1 MIIERFGGKLM
12 KQMVRRIPTI
22 LLLIAMLIVT
32 IPRVEV
38 YATYSATDVSSKLN
52 TLISKYNNKYD
63 SSWSYAGGT
72 QCFGF
77 AHLIF
82 DNIFNRG
89 SKTVGG
95 YSNGTEYKFNYTA
108 GDITTIGTAK
118 PGSSAETVG
127 TLLRKCAP
135 GDYIQVK
142 RRESKGAHSMIC
154 VSASENS
161 IDLFDA
167 NAHGDMKVRHYTQSF
182 SEFLR
187 KNDGVSVYRYS
198 DYVPWKVT
206 PPTYSNFWVDHYL
219 FDLSETV
226 SFTAVASGADNY
238 TIGIDKTGV
247 GRVVTEGCGSTY
259 TISADRLGA
268 GEYSAYMTVA
278 NSAGYVDT
286 YRVYFVVAEKC
297 NFGDKFSAR
306 IQNIGTGCYITNKDS
321 KIVGTPESG
330 YNNQIWFFNKY
341 SDGSYTIMSQLDGL
355 MMDVSYIDDPPAGA
369 DVHAWESTGKWNQRF
384 NIYYLDDA
392 FYIRP
397 ANTKT
402 LVVDMGAGEPYN
414 VACYN
419 LSRNAGQQK
428 YRFDMV
434 GMGDYIPYGLGDEF
448 YAQLRCQGTN
458 LYVTN
463 QSGNVAGAAAT
474 ADDSQIWKFMR
485 QSNGAYVIQNT
496 LDGSYIDVE
505 NSNDANKTN
514 FLSYNEYT
522 GNRNQQFYFYEMDN
536 AFYIKPLISNT
547 RVMDMQS
554 TAPYNVALWDKGNDW
569 GPQKFDVIKVSHSD
583 DNMSKPVETSYFK
596 GHKYELYNE
605 SMTWESAKLFC
616 EKKGGHL
623 VTISDEKEN
632 EFVNGMRC
640 RNLSTDYQQS
650 IWLGGSDTAN
660 EGTWSWITG
669 EAFTYNNWEPNEPN
683 GGTTQNYLQM
693 YSSGNW
699 DDVQNETG
707 RFVVCEYDS
716 VQPKLTPVASSL
728 SLSDNIGFNIYM
740 QISDDVLSD
749 DGALMII
756 TNSDGNVIKKPISS
770 YETTTYQDKSVK
782 KIVSMVP
789 AAKMSGKL
797 SFKILKSD
805 GTESS
810 TYICSVMDYANE
822 MIKKADTDA
831 ECKKALPLVK
841 TMLNYGAYSQIYFGE
856 DKTNLA
862 NAILK
867 DDNTATIKSEDIIKS
882 ITYSEQGLFSNKDLG
897 YMGSSLICESDTS
910 LKLYFNNKNKLTE
923 KQIKGRYD
931 ISTLDKNK
939 HDYDTGVDGSI
950 FWIKIKGIKPAEL
963 GNVYGV
969 NLVSDDGSVI
979 VETSP
984 YVYVKKALESGDSR
998 LQNLCKAMWA
1008 YGQAAREY
1016 EM

>member
-1 MIIERFGGKLM
+1 MKEKQRKIMGLIISFVMIITIMPQTIWASDAGSREDAVKWAYAQEGKFLDYDKVYGAQCVDLVHYYYAYFGK
-12 KQMVRRIPTI
+12 
-22 LLLIAMLIVT
+22 AS
-32 IPRVEV
+32 
-38 YATYSATDVSSKLN
+38 YATGNGCDFV
-52 TLISKYNNKYD
+52 NNKLPDGWTRIKNTADFVPQPGDIAVWGKELSQYGHVAIILSAD
-63 SSWSYAGGT
+63 
-72 QCFGF
+72 
-77 AHLIF
+77 AHSF
-82 DNIFNRG
+82 VSMDQNWPRG
-89 SKTVGG
+89 SACKKVTHN
-95 YSNGTEYKFNYTA
+95 YNKFWGVIRPN
-108 GDITTIGTAK
+108 
-118 PGSSAETVG
+118 
-127 TLLRKCAP
+127 
-135 GDYIQVK
+135 
-142 RRESKGAHSMIC
+142 
-154 VSASENS
+154 
-161 IDLFDA
+161 
-167 NAHGDMKVRHYTQSF
+167 F
-182 SEFLR
+182 SEPPS
-187 KNDGVSVYRYS
+187 N
-198 DYVPWKVT
+198 

-286 YRVYFVVAEKC
+286 YKVYFVVVEKC
-297 NFGDKFSAR
+297 NFADKFSAR

-321 KIVGTPESG
+321 KIVGAPESG
-330 YNNQIWFFNKY
+330 YNDQIWFFNKC

-355 MMDVSYIDDPPAGA
+355 MMDDEWDSDVPAGA
-369 DVHAWESTGKWNQRF
+369 DIRAWSATGQDKQRF
-384 NIYYLDDA
+384 NIYYMDDA

-650 IWLGGSDTAN
+650 IWLGGSDAAN

-669 EAFTYNNWEPNEPN
+669 EPFTYSNWEPNEPN
-683 GGTTQNYLQM
+683 GGTSQNYLQM

-699 DDVQNETG
+699 DDVQNEAG

-716 VQPKLTPVASSL
+716 VQPKQTPVASSL
-728 SLSDNIGFNIYM
+728 SLCDNIGFNIYM
-740 QISDDVLSD
+740 RISDDVLSD
-749 DGALMII
+749 DGAMMII
-756 TNSDGNVIKKPISS
+756 TNSDGKVIKKLISS
-770 YETTTYQDKSVK
+770 YETTTYQDKPVK

-805 GTESS
+805 GIESS

-822 MIKKADTDA
+822 MIKKADTDN

-841 TMLNYGAYSQIYFGE
+841 AMLNYGAYSQIYFGE
-856 DKTNLA
+856 DNTNLA

-867 DDNTATIKSEDIIKS
+867 ADNTATIKSEDIIKS
-882 ITYSEQGLFSNKDLG
+882 ITYSEQGLFSNKDLE

-939 HDYDTGVDGSI
+939 HDYDIGVDGSI

-969 NLVSDDGSVI
+969 NLVSDEGSVI

-984 YVYVKKALESGDSR
+984 YVYVKKTLESGDSR

-1008 YGQAAREY
+1008 YGQAAKEY
-1016 EM
+1016 EK

>member
-1 MIIERFGGKLM
+1 MKETQRKIMGLIISFVMIITIIPQTIWASDAGSREDAVKWAYAQEGKFLDYDKVYGAQCVDLVHYYYAYFGK
-12 KQMVRRIPTI
+12 
-22 LLLIAMLIVT
+22 AS
-32 IPRVEV
+32 
-38 YATYSATDVSSKLN
+38 YATGNGCDFV
-52 TLISKYNNKYD
+52 NNKLPDGWTRIKNTADFVPQPGDIAVWGKELSQYGHVAIILSAD
-63 SSWSYAGGT
+63 
-72 QCFGF
+72 
-77 AHLIF
+77 AHSF
-82 DNIFNRG
+82 VSMDQNWPRG
-89 SKTVGG
+89 SACKKVTHN
-95 YSNGTEYKFNYTA
+95 YNKFWGVIRPN
-108 GDITTIGTAK
+108 
-118 PGSSAETVG
+118 
-127 TLLRKCAP
+127 
-135 GDYIQVK
+135 
-142 RRESKGAHSMIC
+142 
-154 VSASENS
+154 
-161 IDLFDA
+161 
-167 NAHGDMKVRHYTQSF
+167 F
-182 SEFLR
+182 SEPPS
-187 KNDGVSVYRYS
+187 N
-198 DYVPWKVT
+198 

-238 TIGIDKTGV
+238 AIGIDKNGV

-306 IQNIGTGCYITNKDS
+306 IKNIGTGCYITNKDS

-463 QSGNVAGAAAT
+463 QSGNVAGTAAT

-669 EAFTYNNWEPNEPN
+669 EAFTYSNWEPNEPN

-841 TMLNYGAYSQIYFGE
+841 AMLNYGAYSQIYFGE
-856 DKTNLA
+856 DKTNLV

-882 ITYSEQGLFSNKDLG
+882 ITYSEQGFFSNKDLE
-897 YMGSSLICESDTS
+897 YMGSSLICESDIS

-998 LQNLCKAMWA
+998 LQNLCKAMWT

-1016 EM
+1016 EK

>member
-1 MIIERFGGKLM
+1 MKETQRKIMGLIISFVMIITIMPQTIWASDAGTREDAVKWAYAQEGKFLDYDKVYGAQCVDLVHYYYAYFGK
-12 KQMVRRIPTI
+12 
-22 LLLIAMLIVT
+22 AS
-32 IPRVEV
+32 
-38 YATYSATDVSSKLN
+38 YATGNGCDFVNNKLPDGWTRIKN
-52 TLISKYNNKYD
+52 TPDFVPQPGDIAVWGKELSKYGHVAIILSAD
-63 SSWSYAGGT
+63 
-72 QCFGF
+72 
-77 AHLIF
+77 AHSF
-82 DNIFNRG
+82 VSMDQNWPRG
-89 SKTVGG
+89 SACKKVTHN
-95 YSNGTEYKFNYTA
+95 YNKFWGVIRPN
-108 GDITTIGTAK
+108 
-118 PGSSAETVG
+118 
-127 TLLRKCAP
+127 
-135 GDYIQVK
+135 
-142 RRESKGAHSMIC
+142 
-154 VSASENS
+154 
-161 IDLFDA
+161 
-167 NAHGDMKVRHYTQSF
+167 F
-182 SEFLR
+182 SEPPS
-187 KNDGVSVYRYS
+187 N
-198 DYVPWKVT
+198 

-463 QSGNVAGAAAT
+463 QSGNVAGTAAT

-669 EAFTYNNWEPNEPN
+669 EAFTYSNWEPDEPN
-683 GGTTQNYLQM
+683 GGTSQNYLQM

-699 DDVQNETG
+699 DDVQNEVG

-749 DGALMII
+749 DGAMMII
-756 TNSDGNVIKKPISS
+756 TNSDGKAIKKLISS
-770 YETTTYQDKSVK
+770 YETTTYQDKPVK

-810 TYICSVMDYANE
+810 AYICSVKDYANE
-822 MIKKADTDA
+822 MIKKADTDN

-841 TMLNYGAYSQIYFGE
+841 AMLNYGAYSQIYFGE
-856 DKTNLA
+856 DNTNLA

-882 ITYSEQGLFSNKDLG
+882 ITYSEQGLFSNKDLE

-969 NLVSDDGSVI
+969 NLVSQEGSVI

-1008 YGQAAREY
+1008 YGQAAKEY
-1016 EM
+1016 EK

>member
-1 MIIERFGGKLM
+1 MKEKQRKIMGLIISFVMIITIMPQTIWASDAGSREDAVKWAYAQEGKFLDYDKVYGAQCVDLVHYYYAYFGK
-12 KQMVRRIPTI
+12 
-22 LLLIAMLIVT
+22 AS
-32 IPRVEV
+32 
-38 YATYSATDVSSKLN
+38 YATGNGCDFV
-52 TLISKYNNKYD
+52 NNKLPDGWTRIKNTADFVPQPGDIAVWGKELSQYGHVAIILSAD
-63 SSWSYAGGT
+63 
-72 QCFGF
+72 
-77 AHLIF
+77 AHSF
-82 DNIFNRG
+82 VSMDQNWPRG
-89 SKTVGG
+89 SACKKVTHN
-95 YSNGTEYKFNYTA
+95 YNKFWGVIRPN
-108 GDITTIGTAK
+108 
-118 PGSSAETVG
+118 
-127 TLLRKCAP
+127 
-135 GDYIQVK
+135 
-142 RRESKGAHSMIC
+142 
-154 VSASENS
+154 
-161 IDLFDA
+161 
-167 NAHGDMKVRHYTQSF
+167 F
-182 SEFLR
+182 SEPPS
-187 KNDGVSVYRYS
+187 N
-198 DYVPWKVT
+198 

-286 YRVYFVVAEKC
+286 YKVYFVVVEKC
-297 NFGDKFSAR
+297 NFADKFSAR

-321 KIVGTPESG
+321 KIVGAPESG
-330 YNNQIWFFNKY
+330 YNDQIWFFNKC

-355 MMDVSYIDDPPAGA
+355 MMDDEWDSDVPAGA
-369 DVHAWESTGKWNQRF
+369 DIRAWSATGQDKQRF
-384 NIYYLDDA
+384 NIYYMDDA

-650 IWLGGSDTAN
+650 IWLGGSDAAN

-669 EAFTYNNWEPNEPN
+669 EPFTYSNWEPNEPN
-683 GGTTQNYLQM
+683 GGTSQNYLQM

-699 DDVQNETG
+699 DDVQNEAG

-716 VQPKLTPVASSL
+716 VQPKQTPVASSL

-740 QISDDVLSD
+740 RISDDVLSD
-749 DGALMII
+749 DGAMMII
-756 TNSDGNVIKKPISS
+756 TNSDGKVIKKLISS
-770 YETTTYQDKSVK
+770 YETTTYQDKPVK

-805 GTESS
+805 GIESS

-822 MIKKADTDA
+822 MIKKADTDN

-841 TMLNYGAYSQIYFGE
+841 AMLNYGAYSQIYFDE
-856 DKTNLA
+856 DNTNLA

-867 DDNTATIKSEDIIKS
+867 ADNTATIKSEDIIKS
-882 ITYSEQGLFSNKDLG
+882 ITYSEQGLFSNKDLE

-939 HDYDTGVDGSI
+939 HDYDIGVDGSI

-969 NLVSDDGSVI
+969 NLVSDEGSVI

-984 YVYVKKALESGDSR
+984 YVYVKKTLESGDSR

-1008 YGQAAREY
+1008 YGQAAKEY
-1016 EM
+1016 EK

>member
-1 MIIERFGGKLM
+1 MKETQRKIMGLIISFVMIITIMPQTIWASDAGSREDAVKWAYAQEGKFLDYDKVYGAQCVDLVHYYYAYFGK
-12 KQMVRRIPTI
+12 
-22 LLLIAMLIVT
+22 AS
-32 IPRVEV
+32 
-38 YATYSATDVSSKLN
+38 YATGNGCDFV
-52 TLISKYNNKYD
+52 NNKLPDGWTRIKNTADFVPQPGDIAVWGKELSQYGHVAIILSAD
-63 SSWSYAGGT
+63 
-72 QCFGF
+72 
-77 AHLIF
+77 AHSF
-82 DNIFNRG
+82 VSMDQNWPRG
-89 SKTVGG
+89 SACKKVTHN
-95 YSNGTEYKFNYTA
+95 YNKFWGVIRPN
-108 GDITTIGTAK
+108 
-118 PGSSAETVG
+118 
-127 TLLRKCAP
+127 
-135 GDYIQVK
+135 
-142 RRESKGAHSMIC
+142 
-154 VSASENS
+154 
-161 IDLFDA
+161 
-167 NAHGDMKVRHYTQSF
+167 F
-182 SEFLR
+182 SEPPS
-187 KNDGVSVYRYS
+187 N
-198 DYVPWKVT
+198 

-238 TIGIDKTGV
+238 AIGIDKNGV

-306 IQNIGTGCYITNKDS
+306 IKNIGTGCYITNKDS

-463 QSGNVAGAAAT
+463 QSGNVAGTAAT

-669 EAFTYNNWEPNEPN
+669 EAFTYSNWEPNEPN

-707 RFVVCEYDS
+707 RFAVCEYDS

-841 TMLNYGAYSQIYFGE
+841 AMLNYGAYSQIYFGE
-856 DKTNLA
+856 DKTNLV

-882 ITYSEQGLFSNKDLG
+882 ITYSEQGLFSNKDLE
-897 YMGSSLICESDTS
+897 YMGSSLICESDIS

>member
-1 MIIERFGGKLM
+1 MKETQRKIMGLIISFVMIITIMPQTIWASDAGTREDAVKWAYAQEGKFLDYDKVYGAQCVDLVHYYYAYFGK
-12 KQMVRRIPTI
+12 
-22 LLLIAMLIVT
+22 AS
-32 IPRVEV
+32 
-38 YATYSATDVSSKLN
+38 YATGNGCDFVNNKLPDGWTRIKN
-52 TLISKYNNKYD
+52 TADFVPQPGDIAVWGKELSKYGHVAIILSAD
-63 SSWSYAGGT
+63 
-72 QCFGF
+72 
-77 AHLIF
+77 AHSF
-82 DNIFNRG
+82 VSMDQNWPRG
-89 SKTVGG
+89 SACKKVTHN
-95 YSNGTEYKFNYTA
+95 YNKFWGVIRPN
-108 GDITTIGTAK
+108 
-118 PGSSAETVG
+118 
-127 TLLRKCAP
+127 
-135 GDYIQVK
+135 
-142 RRESKGAHSMIC
+142 
-154 VSASENS
+154 
-161 IDLFDA
+161 
-167 NAHGDMKVRHYTQSF
+167 F
-182 SEFLR
+182 SEPPS
-187 KNDGVSVYRYS
+187 N
-198 DYVPWKVT
+198 

-355 MMDVSYIDDPPAGA
+355 MMDVSYIDDPPAGV

-463 QSGNVAGAAAT
+463 QSGNVAGTAAT

-669 EAFTYNNWEPNEPN
+669 EAFTYSNWEPDEPN
-683 GGTTQNYLQM
+683 GGTSQNYLQM

-699 DDVQNETG
+699 DDVQNEVG

-749 DGALMII
+749 DGAMMII
-756 TNSDGNVIKKPISS
+756 TNSDGKAIKKLISS
-770 YETTTYQDKSVK
+770 YETTTYQDKPVK

-810 TYICSVMDYANE
+810 AYICSVKDYANE
-822 MIKKADTDA
+822 MIKKADTDN

-841 TMLNYGAYSQIYFGE
+841 AMLNYGAYSQIYFGE
-856 DKTNLA
+856 DNTNLA

-882 ITYSEQGLFSNKDLG
+882 ITYSEQGLFSNKDLE

-969 NLVSDDGSVI
+969 NLVSQEGSVI

-1008 YGQAAREY
+1008 YGQAAKEY
-1016 EM
+1016 EK

>member
-1 MIIERFGGKLM
+1 MKEKQRKIMGLIISFVMIITIMPQTIWASDAGSREDAVKWAYAQEGKFLDYDKVYGAQCVDLVHYYYAYFGK
-12 KQMVRRIPTI
+12 
-22 LLLIAMLIVT
+22 AS
-32 IPRVEV
+32 
-38 YATYSATDVSSKLN
+38 YATGNGCDFV
-52 TLISKYNNKYD
+52 NNKLPDGWTRIKNTADFVPQPGDIAVWGKELSQYGHVAIILSAD
-63 SSWSYAGGT
+63 
-72 QCFGF
+72 
-77 AHLIF
+77 AHSF
-82 DNIFNRG
+82 VSMDQNWPRG
-89 SKTVGG
+89 SACKKVTHN
-95 YSNGTEYKFNYTA
+95 YNKFWGVIRPN
-108 GDITTIGTAK
+108 
-118 PGSSAETVG
+118 
-127 TLLRKCAP
+127 
-135 GDYIQVK
+135 
-142 RRESKGAHSMIC
+142 
-154 VSASENS
+154 
-161 IDLFDA
+161 
-167 NAHGDMKVRHYTQSF
+167 F
-182 SEFLR
+182 SEPPS
-187 KNDGVSVYRYS
+187 N
-198 DYVPWKVT
+198 

-286 YRVYFVVAEKC
+286 YKVYFVVVEKC
-297 NFGDKFSAR
+297 NFADKFSAR
-306 IQNIGTGCYITNKDS
+306 IQNIGTGCYITNKDR
-321 KIVGTPESG
+321 KIVGAPESG
-330 YNNQIWFFNKY
+330 YNDQIWFFNKC

-355 MMDVSYIDDPPAGA
+355 MMDDEWDSDVPAGA
-369 DVHAWESTGKWNQRF
+369 DIRAWSATGQDKQRF
-384 NIYYLDDA
+384 NIYYMDDA

-458 LYVTN
+458 LYVIN

-650 IWLGGSDTAN
+650 IWLGGSDAAN

-669 EAFTYNNWEPNEPN
+669 EPFTYSNWEPNEPN
-683 GGTTQNYLQM
+683 GGTSQNYLQM

-699 DDVQNETG
+699 DDVQNEAG

-716 VQPKLTPVASSL
+716 VQPKQTPVASSL

-740 QISDDVLSD
+740 RISDDVLSD
-749 DGALMII
+749 DGAMMII
-756 TNSDGNVIKKPISS
+756 TNSDGKVIKKLISS
-770 YETTTYQDKSVK
+770 YETTTYQDKPVK

-805 GTESS
+805 GIESS

-822 MIKKADTDA
+822 MIKKADTDN

-841 TMLNYGAYSQIYFGE
+841 AMLNYGAYSQIYFGE
-856 DKTNLA
+856 DNTNLA

-867 DDNTATIKSEDIIKS
+867 ADNTATIKSEDIIKS
-882 ITYSEQGLFSNKDLG
+882 ITYSEQGLFSNKDLE

-939 HDYDTGVDGSI
+939 HDYDIGVDGSI

-969 NLVSDDGSVI
+969 NLVSDEGSVI

-984 YVYVKKALESGDSR
+984 YVYVKKTLESGDSR

-1008 YGQAAREY
+1008 YGQAAKEY
-1016 EM
+1016 EK

>member
-1 MIIERFGGKLM
+1 MKEKQRKIMGLIISFVMIITIMPQTIWASDAGSREDAVKWAYAQEGKFLDYDKVYGAQCVDLVHYYYAYFGK
-12 KQMVRRIPTI
+12 
-22 LLLIAMLIVT
+22 AS
-32 IPRVEV
+32 
-38 YATYSATDVSSKLN
+38 YATGNGCDFV
-52 TLISKYNNKYD
+52 NNKLPDGWTRIKNTADFVPQPGDIAVWGKELSQYGHVAIILSAD
-63 SSWSYAGGT
+63 
-72 QCFGF
+72 
-77 AHLIF
+77 AHSF
-82 DNIFNRG
+82 VSMDQNWPRG
-89 SKTVGG
+89 SACKKVTHN
-95 YSNGTEYKFNYTA
+95 YNKFWGVIRPN
-108 GDITTIGTAK
+108 
-118 PGSSAETVG
+118 
-127 TLLRKCAP
+127 
-135 GDYIQVK
+135 
-142 RRESKGAHSMIC
+142 
-154 VSASENS
+154 
-161 IDLFDA
+161 
-167 NAHGDMKVRHYTQSF
+167 F
-182 SEFLR
+182 SEPPS
-187 KNDGVSVYRYS
+187 N
-198 DYVPWKVT
+198 

-226 SFTAVASGADNY
+226 SFTAVALGADNY

-286 YRVYFVVAEKC
+286 YKVYFVVVEKC
-297 NFGDKFSAR
+297 NFADKFSAR

-321 KIVGTPESG
+321 KIVGAPESG
-330 YNNQIWFFNKY
+330 YNDQIWFFNKC

-355 MMDVSYIDDPPAGA
+355 MMDDEWDSDVPAGA
-369 DVHAWESTGKWNQRF
+369 DIRAWSATGQDKQRF
-384 NIYYLDDA
+384 NIYYMDDA

-650 IWLGGSDTAN
+650 IWLGGSDAAN

-669 EAFTYNNWEPNEPN
+669 EPFTYSNWEPNEPN
-683 GGTTQNYLQM
+683 GGTSQNYLQM

-699 DDVQNETG
+699 DDVQNEAG

-716 VQPKLTPVASSL
+716 VQPKQTPVASSL

-740 QISDDVLSD
+740 RISDDVLSD
-749 DGALMII
+749 DGAMMII
-756 TNSDGNVIKKPISS
+756 TNSDGKVIKKLISS
-770 YETTTYQDKSVK
+770 YETTTYQDKPVK

-805 GTESS
+805 GIESS

-822 MIKKADTDA
+822 MIKKADTDN

-841 TMLNYGAYSQIYFGE
+841 AMLNYGAYSQIYFGE
-856 DKTNLA
+856 DNTNLA

-867 DDNTATIKSEDIIKS
+867 ADNTATIKSEDIIKS
-882 ITYSEQGLFSNKDLG
+882 ITYSEQGLFSNKDLE

-939 HDYDTGVDGSI
+939 HDYDIGVDGSI

-969 NLVSDDGSVI
+969 NLVSDEGSVI

-984 YVYVKKALESGDSR
+984 YVYVKKTLESGDSR

-1008 YGQAAREY
+1008 YGQAAKEY
-1016 EM
+1016 EK

>member
-1 MIIERFGGKLM
+1 MIITIMPQTIWASDAGSREDAVKWAYAQEGKFLDYDKVYGAQCVDLVHYYYAYFGK
-12 KQMVRRIPTI
+12 
-22 LLLIAMLIVT
+22 AS
-32 IPRVEV
+32 
-38 YATYSATDVSSKLN
+38 YATGNGCDFV
-52 TLISKYNNKYD
+52 NNKLPDGWTRIKNTPDFVPQPGDIAVWGKELSQYGHVAIILSAD
-63 SSWSYAGGT
+63 
-72 QCFGF
+72 
-77 AHLIF
+77 AHSF
-82 DNIFNRG
+82 VSMDQNWPRG
-89 SKTVGG
+89 SACKKVTHN
-95 YSNGTEYKFNYTA
+95 YNKFWGVIRPN
-108 GDITTIGTAK
+108 
-118 PGSSAETVG
+118 
-127 TLLRKCAP
+127 
-135 GDYIQVK
+135 
-142 RRESKGAHSMIC
+142 
-154 VSASENS
+154 
-161 IDLFDA
+161 
-167 NAHGDMKVRHYTQSF
+167 F
-182 SEFLR
+182 SEPPS
-187 KNDGVSVYRYS
+187 N
-198 DYVPWKVT
+198 

-238 TIGIDKTGV
+238 TIGIDKNGV

-306 IQNIGTGCYITNKDS
+306 IKNIGTGCYITNKDS

-463 QSGNVAGAAAT
+463 QSGNVAGTAAT

-669 EAFTYNNWEPNEPN
+669 EAFTYSNWEPNEPN

-810 TYICSVMDYANE
+810 SYTCSVMDYANE
-822 MIKKADTDA
+822 MIKKANTDT

-841 TMLNYGAYSQIYFGE
+841 AMLNYGAYSQIYFGE

-867 DDNTATIKSEDIIKS
+867 DDNTATINSEDIIKS
-882 ITYSEQGLFSNKDLG
+882 ITYSEQGLFSNKDLE
-897 YMGSSLICESDTS
+897 YMGSSLICGSDTS

-923 KQIKGRYD
+923 KQIKDRYD

-969 NLVSDDGSVI
+969 NLVSQEGSVI

-984 YVYVKKALESGDSR
+984 YVYVKKALGSGDSR

-1008 YGQAAREY
+1008 YGQAAKEY
-1016 EM
+1016 EK

>member
-1 MIIERFGGKLM
+1 MIITIMPQTIWASDAGSREDAVKWAYAQEGKFLDYDKVYGAQCVDLVHYYYAYFGK
-12 KQMVRRIPTI
+12 
-22 LLLIAMLIVT
+22 AS
-32 IPRVEV
+32 
-38 YATYSATDVSSKLN
+38 YATGNGCDFV
-52 TLISKYNNKYD
+52 NNKLPDGWTRIKNTPDFVPQPGDIAVWGKELSQYGHVAIILSAD
-63 SSWSYAGGT
+63 
-72 QCFGF
+72 
-77 AHLIF
+77 AHSF
-82 DNIFNRG
+82 VSMDQNWPRG
-89 SKTVGG
+89 SACKKVTHN
-95 YSNGTEYKFNYTA
+95 YNKFWGVIRPN
-108 GDITTIGTAK
+108 
-118 PGSSAETVG
+118 
-127 TLLRKCAP
+127 
-135 GDYIQVK
+135 
-142 RRESKGAHSMIC
+142 
-154 VSASENS
+154 
-161 IDLFDA
+161 
-167 NAHGDMKVRHYTQSF
+167 F
-182 SEFLR
+182 SEPPS
-187 KNDGVSVYRYS
+187 N
-198 DYVPWKVT
+198 

-238 TIGIDKTGV
+238 TIGIDKNGV

-306 IQNIGTGCYITNKDS
+306 IKNIGTGCYITNKDS

-463 QSGNVAGAAAT
+463 QSGNVAGTAAT

-856 DKTNLA
+856 DKTNLV

-882 ITYSEQGLFSNKDLG
+882 IIYSEQGLFSNKDLG

-923 KQIKGRYD
+923 KQIKSRYD

-969 NLVSDDGSVI
+969 NLVSQEGSVI

-984 YVYVKKALESGDSR
+984 YVYVKKALGAGDSR

-1008 YGQAAREY
+1008 YGQAAKEY
-1016 EM
+1016 L

>member
-1 MIIERFGGKLM
+1 MTKHVLKRMIGVVLCLCLLLQLLPQAQNVLAASSKVETALDWAQKIADDNSHGYSQQHRNGPDYDCSSYVSTALVKAGLNDNGSLTTYTMKKYLCSKGFTWIPWSSIGGQSGLK
-12 KQMVRRIPTI
+12 RGDI
-22 LLLIAMLIVT
+22 LLDEDTHTEFYIGNGKMIGAHRDYGY
-32 IPRVEV
+32 P
-38 YATYSATDVSSKLN
+38 ATGDQTGKE
-52 TLISKYNNKYD
+52 ISVQNFYNNQYGI
-63 SSWSYAGGT
+63 SW
-72 QCFGF
+72 
-77 AHLIF
+77 
-82 DNIFNRG
+82 
-89 SKTVGG
+89 
-95 YSNGTEYKFNYTA
+95 NGVLRYE
-108 GDITTIGTAK
+108 
-118 PGSSAETVG
+118 ET
-127 TLLRKCAP
+127 
-135 GDYIQVK
+135 
-142 RRESKGAHSMIC
+142 
-154 VSASENS
+154 N
-161 IDLFDA
+161 
-167 NAHGDMKVRHYTQSF
+167 
-182 SEFLR
+182 
-187 KNDGVSVYRYS
+187 
-198 DYVPWKVT
+198 

-238 TIGIDKTGV
+238 AIGIDKNGV

-306 IQNIGTGCYITNKDS
+306 IKNIGTGCYITNKDS
-321 KIVGTPESG
+321 KIVGTTESG

-463 QSGNVAGAAAT
+463 QSGNVAGTAAT

-931 ISTLDKNK
+931 IGTLDKNK

>member
-1 MIIERFGGKLM
+1 MKEKQRNIMGLIISFVMIITIMPQTIWASDAGSREDAVKWAYAQEGKFLDYDKVYGAQCVDLVHYYYAYFGK
-12 KQMVRRIPTI
+12 
-22 LLLIAMLIVT
+22 AS
-32 IPRVEV
+32 
-38 YATYSATDVSSKLN
+38 YATGNGCDFV
-52 TLISKYNNKYD
+52 NNKLPDGWTRIKNTADFVPQPGDIAVWGKELSQYGHVAIILSAD
-63 SSWSYAGGT
+63 
-72 QCFGF
+72 
-77 AHLIF
+77 AHSF
-82 DNIFNRG
+82 VSMDQNWPRG
-89 SKTVGG
+89 SACKKVTHN
-95 YSNGTEYKFNYTA
+95 YNKFWGVIRPN
-108 GDITTIGTAK
+108 
-118 PGSSAETVG
+118 
-127 TLLRKCAP
+127 
-135 GDYIQVK
+135 
-142 RRESKGAHSMIC
+142 
-154 VSASENS
+154 
-161 IDLFDA
+161 
-167 NAHGDMKVRHYTQSF
+167 F
-182 SEFLR
+182 SEPPS
-187 KNDGVSVYRYS
+187 N
-198 DYVPWKVT
+198 

-286 YRVYFVVAEKC
+286 YKVYFVVVEKC
-297 NFGDKFSAR
+297 NFADKFSAR

-321 KIVGTPESG
+321 KIVGAPESG
-330 YNNQIWFFNKY
+330 YNDQIWFFNKC

-355 MMDVSYIDDPPAGA
+355 MMDDEWDSDVPAGA
-369 DVHAWESTGKWNQRF
+369 DIRAWSATGQDKQRF
-384 NIYYLDDA
+384 NIYYMDDA

-650 IWLGGSDTAN
+650 IWLGGSDAAN

-669 EAFTYNNWEPNEPN
+669 EPFTYSNWEPNEPN
-683 GGTTQNYLQM
+683 GGTSQNYLQM

-699 DDVQNETG
+699 DDVQNEAG

-716 VQPKLTPVASSL
+716 VQPKQTPVASSL

-740 QISDDVLSD
+740 RISDDVLSD
-749 DGALMII
+749 DGAMMII
-756 TNSDGNVIKKPISS
+756 TNSDGKVIKKLISS
-770 YETTTYQDKSVK
+770 YETTTYQDKPVK

-805 GTESS
+805 GIESS

-822 MIKKADTDA
+822 MIKKADTDN

-841 TMLNYGAYSQIYFGE
+841 AMLNYGAYSQIYFGE
-856 DKTNLA
+856 DNTNLA

-867 DDNTATIKSEDIIKS
+867 ADNTATIKSEDIIKS
-882 ITYSEQGLFSNKDLG
+882 ITYSEQGLFSNKDLE

-939 HDYDTGVDGSI
+939 HDYDIGVDGSI

-969 NLVSDDGSVI
+969 NLVSDEGSVI

-984 YVYVKKALESGDSR
+984 YVYVKKTLESGDSR

-1008 YGQAAREY
+1008 YGQAAKEY
-1016 EM
+1016 EK

>member
-1 MIIERFGGKLM
+1 MKEKQRKIMGLIISFVMIITIMPQTIWASDAGSREDAVKWAYAQEGKFLDYDKVYGAQCVDLVHYYYAYFGK
-12 KQMVRRIPTI
+12 
-22 LLLIAMLIVT
+22 AS
-32 IPRVEV
+32 
-38 YATYSATDVSSKLN
+38 YATGNGCDFV
-52 TLISKYNNKYD
+52 NNKLPDGWTRIKNTADFVPQPGDIAVWGKELSQYGHVAIILSAD
-63 SSWSYAGGT
+63 
-72 QCFGF
+72 
-77 AHLIF
+77 AHSF
-82 DNIFNRG
+82 VSMDQNWPRG
-89 SKTVGG
+89 SACKKVTHN
-95 YSNGTEYKFNYTA
+95 YNKFWGVIRPN
-108 GDITTIGTAK
+108 
-118 PGSSAETVG
+118 
-127 TLLRKCAP
+127 
-135 GDYIQVK
+135 
-142 RRESKGAHSMIC
+142 
-154 VSASENS
+154 
-161 IDLFDA
+161 
-167 NAHGDMKVRHYTQSF
+167 F
-182 SEFLR
+182 SEPPS
-187 KNDGVSVYRYS
+187 N
-198 DYVPWKVT
+198 

-286 YRVYFVVAEKC
+286 YKVYFVVVEKC
-297 NFGDKFSAR
+297 NFADKFSAR

-321 KIVGTPESG
+321 KIVGATESG
-330 YNNQIWFFNKY
+330 YNDQIWFFNKC

-355 MMDVSYIDDPPAGA
+355 MMDDEWDSDVPAGA
-369 DVHAWESTGKWNQRF
+369 DIRAWSATGQDKQRF
-384 NIYYLDDA
+384 NIYYMDDA

-650 IWLGGSDTAN
+650 IWLGGSDAAN

-669 EAFTYNNWEPNEPN
+669 EPFTYSNWEPNEPN
-683 GGTTQNYLQM
+683 GGTSQNYLQM

-699 DDVQNETG
+699 DDVQNEAG

-716 VQPKLTPVASSL
+716 VQPKQTPVASSL

-740 QISDDVLSD
+740 RISDDVLSD
-749 DGALMII
+749 DGAMMII
-756 TNSDGNVIKKPISS
+756 TNSDGKVIKKLISS
-770 YETTTYQDKSVK
+770 YETTTYQDKPVK

-805 GTESS
+805 GIESS

-822 MIKKADTDA
+822 MIKKADTDN

-841 TMLNYGAYSQIYFGE
+841 AMLNYGAYSQIYFGE
-856 DKTNLA
+856 DNTNLA

-897 YMGSSLICESDTS
+897 YIGSSLICESDTS

-969 NLVSDDGSVI
+969 NLVSDEGSVI

-1016 EM
+1016 EK

>member
-1 MIIERFGGKLM
+1 MKEKQRKIMGLIISFVMIITIMPQTIWASDAGSREDAVKWAYAQEGKFLDYDKVYGAQCVDLVHYYYAYFGK
-12 KQMVRRIPTI
+12 
-22 LLLIAMLIVT
+22 AS
-32 IPRVEV
+32 
-38 YATYSATDVSSKLN
+38 YATGNGCDFV
-52 TLISKYNNKYD
+52 NNKLPDGWTRIKNTADFVPQPGDIAVWGKELSQYGHVAIILSAD
-63 SSWSYAGGT
+63 
-72 QCFGF
+72 
-77 AHLIF
+77 AHSF
-82 DNIFNRG
+82 VSMDQNWPRG
-89 SKTVGG
+89 SACKKVTHN
-95 YSNGTEYKFNYTA
+95 YNKFWGVIRPN
-108 GDITTIGTAK
+108 
-118 PGSSAETVG
+118 
-127 TLLRKCAP
+127 
-135 GDYIQVK
+135 
-142 RRESKGAHSMIC
+142 
-154 VSASENS
+154 
-161 IDLFDA
+161 
-167 NAHGDMKVRHYTQSF
+167 F
-182 SEFLR
+182 SEPPS
-187 KNDGVSVYRYS
+187 N
-198 DYVPWKVT
+198 

-286 YRVYFVVAEKC
+286 YKVYFVVVEKC
-297 NFGDKFSAR
+297 NFADKFSAR

-321 KIVGTPESG
+321 KIVGAPESG
-330 YNNQIWFFNKY
+330 YNDQIWFFNKC

-355 MMDVSYIDDPPAGA
+355 MMDDEWDSDVPAGA
-369 DVHAWESTGKWNQRF
+369 DIRAWSATGQDKQRF
-384 NIYYLDDA
+384 NIYYMDDA

-650 IWLGGSDTAN
+650 IWLGGSDAAN

-669 EAFTYNNWEPNEPN
+669 EPFTYSNWEPNEPN
-683 GGTTQNYLQM
+683 GGTSQNYLQM

-699 DDVQNETG
+699 DDVQNEAG

-716 VQPKLTPVASSL
+716 VQPKQTPVASSL

-740 QISDDVLSD
+740 RISDDVLSD
-749 DGALMII
+749 DGAMMII
-756 TNSDGNVIKKPISS
+756 TNSDGKVIKKLISS
-770 YETTTYQDKSVK
+770 YETTTYQDKPVK

-805 GTESS
+805 GIESS

-822 MIKKADTDA
+822 MIKKADTDN

-841 TMLNYGAYSQIYFGE
+841 AMLNYGAYSQIYFGE
-856 DKTNLA
+856 DNTNLA

-867 DDNTATIKSEDIIKS
+867 ADNTATIKSEDIIKS
-882 ITYSEQGLFSNKDLG
+882 ITYSEQGLFSNKDLE
-897 YMGSSLICESDTS
+897 YMGSSLICESDIS

-939 HDYDTGVDGSI
+939 HDYDIGVDGSI

-1016 EM
+1016 EK

>member
-1 MIIERFGGKLM
+1 MKRVFSVLMSIVIVLSCIVFIMPPNIVLAANNADDIVSIARGELGSTNYSKYYGGNKGAWCADFVSWCAQQAGVDSIAKSSSCYNMYIGM
-12 KQMVRRIPTI
+12 KNNGCQEVSSPQKGDIVFFYCTKCSS
-22 LLLIAMLIVT
+22 IAGKWCHVGIM
-32 IPRVEV
+32 EDS
-38 YATYSATDVSSKLN
+38 TYS
-52 TLISKYNNKYD
+52 IE
-63 SSWSYAGGT
+63 G
-72 QCFGF
+72 
-77 AHLIF
+77 
-82 DNIFNRG
+82 NRW
-89 SKTVGG
+89 
-95 YSNGTEYKFNYTA
+95 SNGVSKVERGNSYSHNGDLGYKHRDGIVRKY
-108 GDITTIGTAK
+108 
-118 PGSSAETVG
+118 
-127 TLLRKCAP
+127 LRPK
-135 GDYIQVK
+135 Y
-142 RRESKGAHSMIC
+142 
-154 VSASENS
+154 
-161 IDLFDA
+161 
-167 NAHGDMKVRHYTQSF
+167 
-182 SEFLR
+182 
-187 KNDGVSVYRYS
+187 SV
-198 DYVPWKVT
+198 PN

-286 YRVYFVVAEKC
+286 YRVYFVVVEKC

-321 KIVGTPESG
+321 KIVGAPESG
-330 YNNQIWFFNKY
+330 YNDQIWFFNKC

-355 MMDVSYIDDPPAGA
+355 MMDDEWDSDVPAGA
-369 DVHAWESTGKWNQRF
+369 DIRAWSATGQDKQRF
-384 NIYYLDDA
+384 NIYYMDDA

-463 QSGNVAGAAAT
+463 QNGNVAGAAAT

-669 EAFTYNNWEPNEPN
+669 EPFTYSNWKPNEPN
-683 GGTTQNYLQM
+683 GGTSQNYLQM

-699 DDVQNETG
+699 DDVQNEAG

-716 VQPKLTPVASSL
+716 VQPKQTPVASSL

-749 DGALMII
+749 DGAMMII
-756 TNSDGNVIKKPISS
+756 TNSDGKVIKKLISS

-782 KIVSMVP
+782 K
-789 AAKMSGKL
+789 
-797 SFKILKSD
+797 
-805 GTESS
+805 
-810 TYICSVMDYANE
+810 
-822 MIKKADTDA
+822 
-831 ECKKALPLVK
+831 
-841 TMLNYGAYSQIYFGE
+841 
-856 DKTNLA
+856 
-862 NAILK
+862 
-867 DDNTATIKSEDIIKS
+867 
-882 ITYSEQGLFSNKDLG
+882 
-897 YMGSSLICESDTS
+897 
-910 LKLYFNNKNKLTE
+910 
-923 KQIKGRYD
+923 
-931 ISTLDKNK
+931 
-939 HDYDTGVDGSI
+939 
-950 FWIKIKGIKPAEL
+950 
-963 GNVYGV
+963 
-969 NLVSDDGSVI
+969 
-979 VETSP
+979 
-984 YVYVKKALESGDSR
+984 
-998 LQNLCKAMWA
+998 
-1008 YGQAAREY
+1008 
-1016 EM
+1016 

>member
-1 MIIERFGGKLM
+1 MGLIISFVMIITIMPQTIWASDAGSREDAVKWAYAQEGKFLDYDKVYGAQCVDLVHYYYAYFGK
-12 KQMVRRIPTI
+12 
-22 LLLIAMLIVT
+22 AS
-32 IPRVEV
+32 
-38 YATYSATDVSSKLN
+38 YATGNGCDFV
-52 TLISKYNNKYD
+52 NNKLPDGWTRIKNTADFVPQPGDIAVWGKELSQYGHVAIILSAD
-63 SSWSYAGGT
+63 
-72 QCFGF
+72 
-77 AHLIF
+77 AHSF
-82 DNIFNRG
+82 VSMDQNWPRG
-89 SKTVGG
+89 SACKKVTHN
-95 YSNGTEYKFNYTA
+95 YNKFWGVIRPN
-108 GDITTIGTAK
+108 
-118 PGSSAETVG
+118 
-127 TLLRKCAP
+127 
-135 GDYIQVK
+135 
-142 RRESKGAHSMIC
+142 
-154 VSASENS
+154 
-161 IDLFDA
+161 
-167 NAHGDMKVRHYTQSF
+167 F
-182 SEFLR
+182 SEPPS
-187 KNDGVSVYRYS
+187 N
-198 DYVPWKVT
+198 

-286 YRVYFVVAEKC
+286 YKVYFVVVEKC
-297 NFGDKFSAR
+297 NFADKFSAR

-321 KIVGTPESG
+321 KIVGAPESG
-330 YNNQIWFFNKY
+330 YNDQIWFFNKC

-355 MMDVSYIDDPPAGA
+355 MMDDEWDSDVPAGA
-369 DVHAWESTGKWNQRF
+369 DIRAWSATGQDKQRF
-384 NIYYLDDA
+384 NIYYMDDA

-650 IWLGGSDTAN
+650 IWLGGSDAAN

-669 EAFTYNNWEPNEPN
+669 EPFTYSNWEPNEPN
-683 GGTTQNYLQM
+683 GGTSQNYLQM

-699 DDVQNETG
+699 DDVQNEAG

-716 VQPKLTPVASSL
+716 VQPKQTPVASSL

-740 QISDDVLSD
+740 RISDDVLSD
-749 DGALMII
+749 DGAMMII
-756 TNSDGNVIKKPISS
+756 TNSDGKVIKKLISS
-770 YETTTYQDKSVK
+770 YETTTYQDKPVK

-805 GTESS
+805 GIESS

-822 MIKKADTDA
+822 MIKKADTDN

-841 TMLNYGAYSQIYFGE
+841 AMLNYGAYSQIYFGE
-856 DKTNLA
+856 DNTNLA

-867 DDNTATIKSEDIIKS
+867 ADNTATIKSEDIIKS
-882 ITYSEQGLFSNKDLG
+882 ITYSEQGLFSNKDLE

-939 HDYDTGVDGSI
+939 HDYDIGVDGSI

-969 NLVSDDGSVI
+969 NLVSDEGSVI

-984 YVYVKKALESGDSR
+984 YVYVKKTLESGDSR

-1008 YGQAAREY
+1008 YGQAAKEY
-1016 EM
+1016 EK

>member
-1 MIIERFGGKLM
+1 MKETQRKIMGLIISFVMIITIMPQTIWASDAGSREDAVKWAYAQEGKFLDYDKVYGAQCVDLVHYYYAYFGK
-12 KQMVRRIPTI
+12 
-22 LLLIAMLIVT
+22 AS
-32 IPRVEV
+32 
-38 YATYSATDVSSKLN
+38 YATGNGCDFV
-52 TLISKYNNKYD
+52 NNKLPDGWTRIKNTADFVPQPGDIAVWGKELSQYGHVAIILSAD
-63 SSWSYAGGT
+63 
-72 QCFGF
+72 
-77 AHLIF
+77 AHSF
-82 DNIFNRG
+82 VSMDQNWPRG
-89 SKTVGG
+89 SACKKVTHN
-95 YSNGTEYKFNYTA
+95 YNKFWGVIRPN
-108 GDITTIGTAK
+108 
-118 PGSSAETVG
+118 
-127 TLLRKCAP
+127 
-135 GDYIQVK
+135 
-142 RRESKGAHSMIC
+142 
-154 VSASENS
+154 
-161 IDLFDA
+161 
-167 NAHGDMKVRHYTQSF
+167 F
-182 SEFLR
+182 SEPPS
-187 KNDGVSVYRYS
+187 N
-198 DYVPWKVT
+198 

-297 NFGDKFSAR
+297 NFEDKFSAR

-321 KIVGTPESG
+321 KIVGAPESG

-463 QSGNVAGAAAT
+463 QSGNVAGTAAT

-669 EAFTYNNWEPNEPN
+669 EAFTYSNWEPNEPN

-841 TMLNYGAYSQIYFGE
+841 AMLNYGAYSQIYFGE

-882 ITYSEQGLFSNKDLG
+882 IIYSEQGLFSNKDLE
-897 YMGSSLICESDTS
+897 YMGSSLICGSDTS

-969 NLVSDDGSVI
+969 NLVSDDASVI

-1008 YGQAAREY
+1008 YGQAAKEY
-1016 EM
+1016 EK

>member
-1 MIIERFGGKLM
+1 MKEKQRKIMGLIISFVMIITIMPQTIWASDAGTREDAVKWAYAQEGKFLDYDKVYGAQCVDLVHYYYAYFGK
-12 KQMVRRIPTI
+12 
-22 LLLIAMLIVT
+22 AS
-32 IPRVEV
+32 
-38 YATYSATDVSSKLN
+38 YATGNGCDFV
-52 TLISKYNNKYD
+52 NNKLPDGWTRIKNTPDFVPQPGDIAVWGKELSQYGHVAIILSAD
-63 SSWSYAGGT
+63 
-72 QCFGF
+72 
-77 AHLIF
+77 AHSF
-82 DNIFNRG
+82 VSMDQNWPRG
-89 SKTVGG
+89 SACKKVTHN
-95 YSNGTEYKFNYTA
+95 YNKFWGVIRPN
-108 GDITTIGTAK
+108 
-118 PGSSAETVG
+118 
-127 TLLRKCAP
+127 
-135 GDYIQVK
+135 
-142 RRESKGAHSMIC
+142 
-154 VSASENS
+154 
-161 IDLFDA
+161 
-167 NAHGDMKVRHYTQSF
+167 F
-182 SEFLR
+182 SEPPS
-187 KNDGVSVYRYS
+187 N
-198 DYVPWKVT
+198 

-286 YRVYFVVAEKC
+286 YKVYFVVVEKC
-297 NFGDKFSAR
+297 NFADKFSAR

-321 KIVGTPESG
+321 KIVGATESG
-330 YNNQIWFFNKY
+330 YNDQIWFFNKC

-355 MMDVSYIDDPPAGA
+355 MMDDEWDSDVPAGA
-369 DVHAWESTGKWNQRF
+369 DIRAWSATGQDKQRF
-384 NIYYLDDA
+384 NIYYMDDA

-650 IWLGGSDTAN
+650 IWLGGSDAAN

-669 EAFTYNNWEPNEPN
+669 EPFTYSNWEPNEPN
-683 GGTTQNYLQM
+683 GGTSQNYLQM

-699 DDVQNETG
+699 DDVQNEAG

-716 VQPKLTPVASSL
+716 VQPKQTPVASSL

-740 QISDDVLSD
+740 RISDDVLSD
-749 DGALMII
+749 DGAMMII
-756 TNSDGNVIKKPISS
+756 TNSDGKVIKKLISS
-770 YETTTYQDKSVK
+770 YETTTYQDKPVK

-805 GTESS
+805 GIESS

-822 MIKKADTDA
+822 MIKKADTDN

-841 TMLNYGAYSQIYFGE
+841 AMLNYGAYSQIYFGE
-856 DKTNLA
+856 DNTNLA

-867 DDNTATIKSEDIIKS
+867 ADNTATIKSEDIIKS
-882 ITYSEQGLFSNKDLG
+882 ITYSEQGLFSNKDLE

-939 HDYDTGVDGSI
+939 HDYDIGVDGSI

-1016 EM
+1016 EK

>member
-1 MIIERFGGKLM
+1 MKETQRKIMGLIISFVMIITIMPQTIWASDAGTREDAVKWAYAQEGKFLDYDKVYGAQCVDLVHYYYAYFGK
-12 KQMVRRIPTI
+12 
-22 LLLIAMLIVT
+22 AS
-32 IPRVEV
+32 
-38 YATYSATDVSSKLN
+38 YATGNGCDFV
-52 TLISKYNNKYD
+52 NNKLPDGWTRIKNTADFVPQPGDIAVWGKELSQYGHVAIILSAD
-63 SSWSYAGGT
+63 
-72 QCFGF
+72 
-77 AHLIF
+77 AHSF
-82 DNIFNRG
+82 VSMDQNWPRG
-89 SKTVGG
+89 SACKKVTHN
-95 YSNGTEYKFNYTA
+95 YNKFWGVIRPN
-108 GDITTIGTAK
+108 
-118 PGSSAETVG
+118 
-127 TLLRKCAP
+127 
-135 GDYIQVK
+135 
-142 RRESKGAHSMIC
+142 
-154 VSASENS
+154 
-161 IDLFDA
+161 
-167 NAHGDMKVRHYTQSF
+167 F
-182 SEFLR
+182 SEPPS
-187 KNDGVSVYRYS
+187 N
-198 DYVPWKVT
+198 

-463 QSGNVAGAAAT
+463 QSGNVAGTAAT

-514 FLSYNEYT
+514 LLSYNEYT

-669 EAFTYNNWEPNEPN
+669 EAFTYSNWEPDEPN
-683 GGTTQNYLQM
+683 GGTSQNYLQM

-699 DDVQNETG
+699 DDVQNEVG

-749 DGALMII
+749 DGAMMII
-756 TNSDGNVIKKPISS
+756 TNSDGKAIKKLISS
-770 YETTTYQDKSVK
+770 YETTTYQDKPVK

-810 TYICSVMDYANE
+810 AYICSVKDYANE
-822 MIKKADTDA
+822 MIKKADTDN

-841 TMLNYGAYSQIYFGE
+841 AMLNYGAYSQIYFGE
-856 DKTNLA
+856 DNTNLA

-882 ITYSEQGLFSNKDLG
+882 ITYSEQGLFSNKDLE

-969 NLVSDDGSVI
+969 NLVSQEGSVI

-1008 YGQAAREY
+1008 YGQAAKEY
-1016 EM
+1016 EK

>member
-1 MIIERFGGKLM
+1 MKEKQRKIMGLIISFVMIITIMPQTIWASDAGSREDAVKWAYAQEGKFLDYDKVYGAQCVDLVHYYYAYFGK
-12 KQMVRRIPTI
+12 
-22 LLLIAMLIVT
+22 AS
-32 IPRVEV
+32 
-38 YATYSATDVSSKLN
+38 YATGNGCDFV
-52 TLISKYNNKYD
+52 NNKLPDGWTRIKNTADFVPQPGDIAVWGKELSQYGHVAIILSAD
-63 SSWSYAGGT
+63 
-72 QCFGF
+72 
-77 AHLIF
+77 AHSF
-82 DNIFNRG
+82 VSMDQNWPRG
-89 SKTVGG
+89 SACKKVTHN
-95 YSNGTEYKFNYTA
+95 YNKFWGVIRPN
-108 GDITTIGTAK
+108 
-118 PGSSAETVG
+118 
-127 TLLRKCAP
+127 
-135 GDYIQVK
+135 
-142 RRESKGAHSMIC
+142 
-154 VSASENS
+154 
-161 IDLFDA
+161 
-167 NAHGDMKVRHYTQSF
+167 F
-182 SEFLR
+182 SEPPS
-187 KNDGVSVYRYS
+187 N
-198 DYVPWKVT
+198 

-286 YRVYFVVAEKC
+286 YKVYFVVVEKC
-297 NFGDKFSAR
+297 NFADKFSAR

-321 KIVGTPESG
+321 KIVGAPESG
-330 YNNQIWFFNKY
+330 YNDQIWFFNKC

-355 MMDVSYIDDPPAGA
+355 MMDDEWDSDVPAGA
-369 DVHAWESTGKWNQRF
+369 DIRAWSATGQDKQRF
-384 NIYYLDDA
+384 NIYYMDDA

-650 IWLGGSDTAN
+650 IWLGGSDAAN

-669 EAFTYNNWEPNEPN
+669 EPFTYSNWEPNEPN
-683 GGTTQNYLQM
+683 GGTSQNYLQM

-699 DDVQNETG
+699 DDVQNEAG

-716 VQPKLTPVASSL
+716 VQPKQTPVASSL

-740 QISDDVLSD
+740 RISDDVLSD
-749 DGALMII
+749 DGAMMII
-756 TNSDGNVIKKPISS
+756 TNSDGKVIKKLISS
-770 YETTTYQDKSVK
+770 YETTTYQDKPVK

-805 GTESS
+805 GIESS

-822 MIKKADTDA
+822 MIKKADTDN

-841 TMLNYGAYSQIYFGE
+841 AMLNYGAYSQIYFGE
-856 DKTNLA
+856 DNTNLA

-867 DDNTATIKSEDIIKS
+867 ADNTATIKSEDIIKS
-882 ITYSEQGLFSNKDLG
+882 ITYSEQGLFSNKDLE

-939 HDYDTGVDGSI
+939 HDYDIGVDGSI

-969 NLVSDDGSVI
+969 NLVSDEGSVI

-984 YVYVKKALESGDSR
+984 YVYVKKTLESGDSR

-1008 YGQAAREY
+1008 YGQAAKEY
-1016 EM
+1016 QK